1 VSETTIKSSPAATLP
16 FAILAGVVTLGFPG
30 LGHLLL
36 RRWVRALVF
45 FLVVGTLAIVGYR
58 LRGYVFQYHDG
69 DAFGNLGFLADAAS
83 GVFYYLAGFFEKSGA
98 DVSRAAGDYGTRFIA
113 TAGILNIL
121 CALDAYEIAIGRKD

>member
-1 VSETTIKSSPAATLP
+1 VSETAIKSSSAAAAP
-16 FAILAGVVTLGFPG
+16 FAILAGVVTLALPG

-36 RRWVRALVF
+36 RRWVRALAF
-45 FLVVGTLAIVGYR
+45 FLVVGTLAITGYR
-58 LRGYVFQYHDG
+58 LRGNVFEYHSG
-69 DAFGNLGFLADAAS
+69 DFFGNLGFLADAAS
-83 GVFYYLAGFFEKSGA
+83 GIFYYLARFFEKSGA